1 MIGFFSVSRQ
11 QLDKTR
17 ARLAVMSDVMG
28 MIAASLPRGRYS
40 KRSKEALAIH
50 ATSLISDYDV
60 AIAELEAQRTR
71 LQRLIAKWGGQNGT

>member
-50 ATSLISDYDV
+50 AASLISDYDV
-60 AIAELEAQRTR
+60 AIVEMEAQRAR
-71 LQRLIAKWGGQNGT
+71 LQRLIMAWGGQDGT

>member
-17 ARLAVMSDVMG
+17 ARLAIMSDVMG

-50 ATSLISDYDV
+50 AASLISDYDV
-60 AIAELEAQRTR
+60 AIAELEAQRAR
-71 LQRLIAKWGGQNGT
+71 LQRLISAWGGQDGA

>member
-11 QLDKTR
+11 QIDKTR

-40 KRSKEALAIH
+40 ARSKEALAIH
-50 ATSLISDYDV
+50 AQSLITDYDV

-71 LQRLIAKWGGQNGT
+71 LQRLIVAWGGAK

>member
-71 LQRLIAKWGGQNGT
+71 LQRLIAAWGGAE